1 MLLVLEYSRT
11 VARKVPVFLH
21 INNQLI
27 AIYLILLIV
36 RFRTLYVQFYTFL
49 LLDIP
54 LVLIKCK
61 IK

>member
-11 VARKVPVFLH
+11 VARRVPVFLH
-21 INNQLI
+21 LNNQLI

-54 LVLIKCK
+54 PVLYG
-61 IK
+61 